1 MNAVTPAGGN
11 TAAGRSWPQLLNGL
25 LEGRD
30 QSADDTAWAMD
41 RIMRGEATDVQI
53 AGFAVAMRAKGE
65 TVEEISG
72 LVRSMYEHANVIEV
86 PGDTVD
92 IVGTGGDG
100 AKTVNISTMSAI
112 VIAGT
117 GAKVVK
123 HGNRAASSASGAS
136 DVLEKLGV
144 NLELTPKRVAEVADE
159 AGITFCFAVKFHP
172 ALRHVAAARGQLGIR
187 TTFNF
192 LGPLTNPAKVR
203 AQAVGVADARM
214 APIVAGVFAERGH
227 SSLVFRGDD
236 GLDELTTTA
245 TSRIWVVRDGTV
257 REEAFDPR
265 DVGIDLV
272 PVSALRGADAS
283 YNAEVA
289 RRLLDGERGPVRD
302 AVLLNSAAALVAL
315 TPGEGPLTDQL
326 RAAWPAPRS
335 RSTRAR
341 RSGRWSAGWR
351 PATRKRAGQKGWG
364 GAVRCLPTTL
374 RPGCGHAVA
383 TKRSAGILLGRS

>member
-1 MNAVTPAGGN
+1 MSAVTPAGGN
-11 TAAGRSWPQLLNGL
+11 TAAARSWPGVLNGL

-30 QSADDTAWAMD
+30 QSAADTAWAMD
-41 RIMRGEATDVQI
+41 RIMRGEATDAQI
-53 AGFAVAMRAKGE
+53 AGFMVALRAKGE

-72 LVRSMYEHANVIEV
+72 LVHTMYEHANVIEV
-86 PGDTVD
+86 PGQTVD

-112 VIAGT
+112 VAAGA

-144 NLELTPKRVAEVADE
+144 NLELPLKRVVEVVEE

-172 ALRHVAAARGQLGIR
+172 ALRYAGAARSQLGIR
-187 TTFNF
+187 TVFNA

-245 TSRIWVVRDGTV
+245 TSRVWVVRDGAV

-272 PVSALRGADAS
+272 PVEALRGADAS

-289 RRLLDGERGPVRD
+289 LRLLDGESGPVRD
-302 AVLLNSAAALVAL
+302 AVLLNTAAALVAR
-315 TPGEGPLTDQL
+315 TPGDG
-326 RAAWPAPRS
+326 
-335 RSTRAR
+335 
-341 RSGRWSAGWR
+341 
-351 PATRKRAGQKGWG
+351 
-364 GAVRCLPTTL
+364 TL
-374 RPGCGHAVA
+374 VEQIG
-383 TKRSAGILLGRS
+383 AGIAKAAESIDSGAAKKALERWVAASNR

>member
-1 MNAVTPAGGN
+1 MSAVTPAGGD
-11 TAAGRSWPQLLNGL
+11 TAAARSWPDVLNGL
-25 LEGRD
+25 LDGRD

-41 RIMRGEATDVQI
+41 RIMRGEATDAQI
-53 AGFAVAMRAKGE
+53 AGFAVALRAKGE

-72 LVRSMYEHANVIEV
+72 LVRAMYAHAHVIDV
-86 PGDTVD
+86 PGPSVD

-112 VIAGT
+112 VVAGT
-117 GAKVVK
+117 GVKVVK

-144 NLELTPKRVAEVADE
+144 NLELTPQRVREVAEE

-172 ALRHVAAARGQLGIR
+172 ALRHVAPARRELGIR

-203 AQAVGVADARM
+203 AQATGVADARM
-214 APIVAGVFAERGH
+214 APILAGVLAERG
-227 SSLVFRGDD
+227 SSALVFRGDD

-245 TSRIWVVRDGTV
+245 TSRVWVVRDGGV

-265 DVGIDLV
+265 DVGIDVV
-272 PVSALRGADAS
+272 PVEALRGADAS

-289 RRLLDGERGPVRD
+289 RRLLDGETGPVRD
-302 AVLLNSAAALVAL
+302 AVLLNAAAALVAL
-315 TPGEGPLTDQL
+315 EPGEGPLVEQI
-326 RAAWPAPRS
+326 
-335 RSTRAR
+335 
-341 RSGRWSAGWR
+341 SAGM
-351 PATRKRAGQKGWG
+351 AKAADAIDS
-364 GAVRCLPTTL
+364 GAAKAALARW
-374 RPGCGHAVA
+374 VA
-383 TKRSAGILLGRS
+383 ASNA